1 LAQEVKKMAR
11 TGVAEFIKQVRQE
24 AQKVT
29 WSTKKETIT
38 STIVV
43 LVMIFIASIFF
54 LIVDSVILKLTQLVM
69 GF

>member
-1 LAQEVKKMAR
+1 MAR

-24 AQKVT
+24 TQKVT
-29 WSTKKETIT
+29 WSSRKETIT

-43 LVMIFIASIFF
+43 LIMVFIASIFF
-54 LIVDSVILKLTQLVM
+54 LIVDSVILKLTQFIM

>member
-1 LAQEVKKMAR
+1 MAR

>member
-1 LAQEVKKMAR
+1 MAR

-24 AQKVT
+24 TLKVT
-29 WSTKKETIT
+29 WSSRKETIT

-43 LVMIFIASIFF
+43 LVMIFISSIFF
-54 LIVDSVILKLTQLVM
+54 LLVDSVILKLTQFIM